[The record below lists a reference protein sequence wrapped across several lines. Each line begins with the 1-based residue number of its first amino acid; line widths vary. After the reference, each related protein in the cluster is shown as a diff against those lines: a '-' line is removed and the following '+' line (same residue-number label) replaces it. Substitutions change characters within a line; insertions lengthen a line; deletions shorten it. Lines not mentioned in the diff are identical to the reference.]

1 MESEKEQQEMESDVA
16 NGLEREKEKE
26 KNKVNEMEKEKV
38 ATWLRWPGCGRPYL
52 PSQPVERFH
61 QCVRQL

>member
-1 MESEKEQQEMESDVA
+1 MESEKEKDKEKEKE
-16 NGLEREKEKE
+16 NGFEREKEKE
-26 KNKVNEMEKEKV
+26 KNKVNETEKEKV
-38 ATWLRWPGCGRPYL
+38 ATWLRWPGFGRPYL